1 MKYSVYFALSCLI
14 LTSTG
19 SSIGQTYTVEKVSDI
34 PLLLDDDII
43 GGISDMVMDAE
54 GRVFLAD
61 DRQHTIWVAESSG
74 TISRRLGREGA
85 GPGELMRPGNV
96 AVFDDRVIVLDT
108 GNHRV
113 TIFSTD
119 GSHLANFRIEP
130 QLPPSGLMVDS
141 RGRIAVSYV
150 TDKPHFTIYDRAGTQ
165 ISEIG
170 ALDTTA
176 GGLLIMP
183 MRINFQHVSQTPDD
197 RILYSPVKRYEVFRV
212 DWDGTVLNTYTAE
225 PAGYIPLPERPRPGP
240 ISTTTL
246 FQPLYINGHV
256 VVQRMG
262 KTTDGEF
269 KRYGDLFSVD
279 GEVVQTG
286 IELPMV
292 FFFVDGD
299 ELYGI
304 DYAPLDEGEDNPKIV
319 VYRLVGG

>member
-1 MKYSVYFALSCLI
+1 MKYSVYLALSCLI
-14 LTSTG
+14 LASAG
-19 SSIGQTYTVEKVSDI
+19 PSIGQTYTVENVRDI
-34 PLLLDDDII
+34 PLLLDDDIVV
-43 GGISDMVMDAE
+43 GISDMVMDAD
-54 GRVFLAD
+54 GRFFLAD

-85 GPGELMRPGNV
+85 GPGELMRPGSV
-96 AVFDDRVIVLDT
+96 AVFEDKAVVLDT
-108 GNHRV
+108 GNNRV
-113 TIFSTD
+113 SIFSKD
-119 GSHLANFRIEP
+119 GTYLSDFRIAP
-130 QLPPSGLMVDS
+130 VLPPAGLMVGS
-141 RGRIAVSYV
+141 GGRIAVSYV

-170 ALDTTA
+170 ALDTTV

-183 MRINFQHVSQTPDD
+183 MRLNFHHVSRTPGG

-212 DWDGTVLNTYTAE
+212 DWDGTILNTYTAE

-240 ISTTTL
+240 SSTTPL
-246 FQPLYINGHV
+246 FQPLYIDGHV
-256 VVQRMG
+256 FVQRMG

-304 DYAPLDEGEDNPKIV
+304 DYAPLEEGEANPNIV

>member
-61 DRQHTIWVAESSG
+61 YRQHTIWVAESSG

-141 RGRIAVSYV
+141 RGRIAVSYG
-150 TDKPHFTIYDRAGTQ
+150 TDKPHFTVYDMAGTV
-165 ISEIG
+165 IREIG
-170 ALDTTA
+170 RPDTGA

-183 MRINFQHVSQTPDD
+183 IRMNFHHVSRAPDGL
-197 RILYSPVKRYEVFRV
+197 ILFAPVKRYEVFRL
-212 DWDGTVLNTYTAE
+212 DWEGSILNTYRAD
-225 PAGYIPLPERPRPGP
+225 PDGYSPFPDAPGPGP
-240 ISTTTL
+240 ITFTPL
-246 FQPLYINGHV
+246 FRPLYVNGHV
-256 VVQRMG
+256 LVQRMG
-262 KTTDGEF
+262 KTTSGEYN
-269 KRYGDLFSVD
+269 RYIDLFTVD
-279 GEVVQTG
+279 GKVVQTG

-292 FFFVDGD
+292 FFFADGN

-304 DYAPLDEGEDNPKIV
+304 DTTPVEEGEDNPKIV